1 MSKTMNSIFSIREN
15 RGKNRRLGSALATA
29 LVLYIGAVIAF
40 IIAY

>member
-1 MSKTMNSIFSIREN
+1 MSKTMNSIFSLREY
-15 RGKNRRLGSALATA
+15 RGKNRRLGSVLAIA

>member
-1 MSKTMNSIFSIREN
+1 MSKTMNNIFSIREYG
-15 RGKNRRLGSALATA
+15 GKNRRLGLLLAAA